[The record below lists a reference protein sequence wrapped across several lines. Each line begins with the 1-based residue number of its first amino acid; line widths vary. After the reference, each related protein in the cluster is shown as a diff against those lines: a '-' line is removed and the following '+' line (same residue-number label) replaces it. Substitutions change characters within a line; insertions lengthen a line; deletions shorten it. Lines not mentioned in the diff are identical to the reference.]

1 MSWDVEAMRKQLQDK
16 TKYKYSEKWFN
27 KVAKMSESQVIAIYL
42 RMKSA
47 GQISA

>member
-1 MSWDVEAMRKQLQDK
+1 MAWDVEAMRKQLQNN
-16 TKYKYSEKWFN
+16 TKYKYSEKWYD
-27 KVAKMSESQVIAIYL
+27 KVAKMPTSQVIAVFL